1 MNHLKVFFQQIV
13 IFVLISSANSQDI
26 PRTLY
31 VLNGL
36 GQTVSNM
43 TLESKII
50 NNDIVTVG
58 SVPNRIYTHNNLIY
72 VVNSV
77 PDGLTVIDPLTNQ
90 TIKNISL
97 TTGSNPWDM
106 AFVGTNRAYV
116 TNWLDNSISVVD
128 LEEGEEINTIDVG
141 TAPEGILVVDNTA
154 YVCNSGGYPF
164 YANSSISIIDV
175 TTDSIINTLE
185 ILTNPQDLALGPN
198 GNIYVVCTGNYV
210 DIHGK
215 IVEINP
221 FGDLDYTAL
230 VTDTIDIGGSPT
242 DIIVTNDGIA
252 YLADFGNDKN
262 GFLYAYDVY
271 NQQVLHDS
279 DNPIPVGKGAI
290 ALMYDNLTDELYVNN
305 FSDDAVQ
312 LLNPENGTVID
323 TYLFGDGAQHMAILQ
338 ATDSSDP
345 WADAVV
351 SLTPGTGA
359 GFGQNYFPNN
369 VLGPPDSDPLLNEY
383 NPSNK
388 PQELLSLG
396 EDGQIILEFTD
407 NYIIDGEGPDFT
419 VYENVFYFYGTTD
432 PFIEVAFVAASMD
445 GETWYEFPWD
455 TATWEGFAG
464 VTPMYDNQH
473 PTDPSLS
480 GGDQFDLAD
489 IGLPF
494 AKFVKL
500 TDLGILKQEGL
511 FNGDFDLDAVVAINS
526 EEGQPSSLSRDQNLT
541 PVSFA
546 LEQNYPNP
554 FNPTT
559 AIGFRLSA
567 VSHVDLSIY
576 NLQGQKVATLV
587 SGKKEAGN
595 HQVQWDATGFASG
608 VYYYSLRTQSG
619 YSETKKL
626 MLLK

>member
-1 MNHLKVFFQQIV
+1 MKSLIQL
-13 IFVLISSANSQDI
+13 IFLILFTLIIASNAQDI

-58 SVPNRIYTHNNLIY
+58 SVPNRIYAHNNLVY

-90 TIKNISL
+90 ILKNISL

-106 AFVGTNRAYV
+106 GFVGINKAYV
-116 TNWLDNSISVVD
+116 SNWLANSISVVD

-164 YANSSISIIDV
+164 YTNSSVSIIDV
-175 TTDSIINTLE
+175 ITDSITKTLA

-230 VTDTIDIGGSPT
+230 VTDTIDIGGTPT
-242 DIIVTNDGIA
+242 DIVVTNAGIA
-252 YLADFGNDKN
+252 YLADFGDDNN

-271 NQQVLHDS
+271 NQKVLYNAE
-279 DNPIPVGKGAI
+279 NPIAVGKGAM
-290 ALMYDNLTDELYVNN
+290 ALLYDHLSDDLYINN

-312 LLNPENGTVID
+312 LLNSENGSVIE
-323 TYLFGDGAQHMAILQ
+323 TYLFGDGVQHMAIL
-338 ATDSSDP
+338 
-345 WADAVV
+345 
-351 SLTPGTGA
+351 
-359 GFGQNYFPNN
+359 
-369 VLGPPDSDPLLNEY
+369 
-383 NPSNK
+383 
-388 PQELLSLG
+388 
-396 EDGQIILEFTD
+396 
-407 NYIIDGEGPDFT
+407 
-419 VYENVFYFYGTTD
+419 
-432 PFIEVAFVAASMD
+432 
-445 GETWYEFPWD
+445 
-455 TATWEGFAG
+455 
-464 VTPMYDNQH
+464 
-473 PTDPSLS
+473 
-480 GGDQFDLAD
+480 
-489 IGLPF
+489 
-494 AKFVKL
+494 
-500 TDLGILKQEGL
+500 
-511 FNGDFDLDAVVAINS
+511 
-526 EEGQPSSLSRDQNLT
+526 EGQPSSLSQDQSLT

-559 AIGFRLSA
+559 AIGYQLSA
-567 VSHVDLSIY
+567 ASHVDLSIY
-576 NLQGQKVATLV
+576 NLHGQKIATLV
-587 SGKKEAGN
+587 KGKKEPGF

-608 VYYYSLRTQSG
+608 VYLYQLTTESG
-619 YSETKKL
+619 IRETKR
-626 MLLK
+626 MVLLK